1 MIKSGLRLKETF
13 FQRRHTKGQQAC
25 AKVLN
30 ITNHQRNAN
39 QTRNYHL
46 TPVRMAIIKKTVN
59 NKGWR
64 GCRERGTLEHCCG
77 QCKLLQSLQKQ
88 YGVSQKVKNKTV
100 ISSRNSTPGYLFK
113 KIPQNTL
120 IRKHIYTPM
129 FIAALFTTVENI
141 GYRVLLSH
149 KKERNPVICDNMN
162 GPRGYQAY

>member
-46 TPVRMAIIKKTVN
+46 TPVSMAIIKKTVN

-64 GCRERGTLEHCCG
+64 GCRERGTLEHRCG
-77 QCKLLQSLQKQ
+77 QCKLLQSLWKQ

-100 ISSRNSTPGYLFK
+100 ISSSNSTPGYLFK
-113 KIPQNTL
+113 TIPQ
-120 IRKHIYTPM
+120 KHINQKTYIHPYVHCSLVYYSREHWLPS
-129 FIAALFTTVENI
+129 IAQ
-141 GYRVLLSH
+141 
-149 KKERNPVICDNMN
+149 P
-162 GPRGYQAY
+162 